1 MGRES
6 KLLNIAWE
14 LKNLWSYL
22 TRQELSEY
30 FGVSE
35 RTLFTYSKK
44 LELPK
49 KIDKDIEPKTGEPVN
64 VWVYNKDKKKY
75 VRTTFRNWEHFVVWQ
90 RAQSHPIHLDTIEKD
105 GHKYVICKFFE
116 NKTKEAEQYENEICK
131 NL

>member
-14 LKNLWSYL
+14 LKNLWDHL
-22 TRQELSEY
+22 TRHELSEY

-44 LELPK
+44 LDLPK
-49 KIDKDIEPKTGEPVN
+49 KIDKTVEETIEPVN
-64 VWVYNKDKKKY
+64 VWVFNKETHKY
-75 VRTTFRNWEHFVVWQ
+75 TRTTFKNWQHFVVWQ
-90 RAQSHPIHLDTIEKD
+90 KAQPHPIQLDTLEKD
-105 GHKYVICKFFE
+105 GHKYVICKFFP
-116 NKTKEAEQYENEICK
+116 NKTKEAEQYEKEICK